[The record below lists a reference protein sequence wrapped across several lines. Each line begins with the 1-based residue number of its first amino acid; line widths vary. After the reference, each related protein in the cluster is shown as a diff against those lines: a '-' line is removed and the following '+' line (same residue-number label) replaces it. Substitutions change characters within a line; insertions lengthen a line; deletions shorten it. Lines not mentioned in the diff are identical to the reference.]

1 MFPRHDAGGVHQARR
16 APHAAQPWSFR
27 PAVQCRTMPSVVS
40 RDGAVSSPSPSRP
53 SEPRPELPPLPC
65 GCIVNS
71 VEESKSWVLNSMPH
85 QFVQAKL
92 FSTAVYHEMRRTEPP
107 GRRHTVA
114 NIPDDGDS
122 RRMSDLCGD
131 SRRTS
136 DLCPHQPI
144 VLFATW
150 HWWTS
155 LNLRRHLI
163 LSPAQFHPWTIRA
176 MSSL

>member
-1 MFPRHDAGGVHQARR
+1 
-16 APHAAQPWSFR
+16 
-27 PAVQCRTMPSVVS
+27 
-40 RDGAVSSPSPSRP
+40 
-53 SEPRPELPPLPC
+53 
-65 GCIVNS
+65 
-71 VEESKSWVLNSMPH
+71 MPH

-150 HWWTS
+150 HWWT
-155 LNLRRHLI
+155 
-163 LSPAQFHPWTIRA
+163 
-176 MSSL
+176 